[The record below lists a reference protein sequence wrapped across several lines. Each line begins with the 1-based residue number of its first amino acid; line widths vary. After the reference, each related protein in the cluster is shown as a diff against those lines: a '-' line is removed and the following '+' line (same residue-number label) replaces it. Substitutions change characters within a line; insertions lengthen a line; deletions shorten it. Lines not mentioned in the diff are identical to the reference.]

1 VEVVIDARLISFGLI
16 EVDGPTLAG
25 SANDADTKQTGTR

>member
-16 EVDGPTLAG
+16 EVDGPTLTVA
-25 SANDADTKQTGTR
+25 ANDADTKHTETR